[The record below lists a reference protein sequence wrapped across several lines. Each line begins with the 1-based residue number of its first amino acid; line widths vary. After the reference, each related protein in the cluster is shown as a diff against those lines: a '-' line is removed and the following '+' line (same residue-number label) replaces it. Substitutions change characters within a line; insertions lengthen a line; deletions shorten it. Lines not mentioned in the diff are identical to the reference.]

1 MEFRRLAI
9 TEASS
14 MVDRLVAAVAAEVE
28 NTAAR
33 TQAAAD
39 STLSAVRAELAQV
52 TSALEQARA
61 DHKNL
66 QSTVDELRS
75 HVKTLQTSLNESSG
89 ERQVLEQTLQKTLE
103 EAKAL
108 QETIRQMQAGEAMRL
123 ETIVALEAAVEKGRE
138 RCAAVDARLEQ
149 LAAEKAAASEEH
161 DKAMAAWFDEA
172 RAMREAGAKSAAAEL
187 AHLRSAFERLDAA
200 STVAEGL
207 NVLASSL
214 KVLFSRVA
222 LFHVH
227 GGRLVGGL
235 QTGTKSATTTSHTV
249 PLTKGTAI
257 AEAVQS
263 GRAHQLSR
271 EELRDANSLPFGGD
285 PSTALLLP
293 VSLEGGTI
301 AMLYADDSG
310 QNPSE
315 HFDPQRV
322 AISAEVLVLHS
333 IPMLSRLSAQEKTA
347 AYERQLLSE
356 LKIV

>member
-1 MEFRRLAI
+1 
-9 TEASS
+9 

-39 STLSAVRAELAQV
+39 STLTAVRAELAQV

-61 DHKNL
+61 DHKTL

-75 HVKTLQTSLNESSG
+75 HAKALQTSLNETTG
-89 ERQVLEQTLQKTLE
+89 GRQMLEQTLQKTIE
-103 EAKAL
+103 DAKAL
-108 QETIRQMQAGEAMRL
+108 QETIRQMQAAEAMRL

-138 RCAAVDARLEQ
+138 RCAASDARLEQ
-149 LAAEKAAASEEH
+149 LATEKAAASAEH
-161 DKAMAAWFDEA
+161 DKAMAAWLDEA
-172 RAMREAGAKSAAAEL
+172 RAMREAGARSAAAEL
-187 AHLRSAFERLDAA
+187 EHLRGAFEQLDTA

-207 NVLASSL
+207 SVLASSL
-214 KVLFSRVA
+214 RALFPRVA
-222 LFHVH
+222 LFHPH

-235 QTGTKSATTTSHTV
+235 QTGTKSATTTSHTI

-271 EELRDANSLPFGGD
+271 DELRDANNLPFAGD

-293 VSLEGGTI
+293 VSLEGRTL
-301 AMLYADDSG
+301 ALLYADDSG
-310 QNPSE
+310 QTPSA

-322 AISAEVLVLHS
+322 AISAEVLVLHA
-333 IPMLSRLSAQEKTA
+333 IPMFSRLSAQEKTA